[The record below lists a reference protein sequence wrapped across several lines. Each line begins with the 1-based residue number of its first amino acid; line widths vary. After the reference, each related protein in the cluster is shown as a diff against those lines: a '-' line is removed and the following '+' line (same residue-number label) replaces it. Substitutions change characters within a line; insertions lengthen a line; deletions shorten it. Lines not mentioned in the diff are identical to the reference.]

1 MNQLVSHGLKR
12 EFVKVSWEDES
23 EEQSCKTLS
32 RAEAQQLRRT
42 LTWFSPWRVIAVQA
56 LVGMLCAG
64 VAAAVTMG
72 SVTGSAA
79 GFWSALY
86 GAASVV
92 VPNILLARGMTKPT
106 SSPMASASGFMFW
119 EMLKIGAAIAMLVI
133 AAKVVPNLS
142 WPALLAAMV
151 VCMKVNWF
159 ALLWRGR

>member
-12 EFVKVSWEDES
+12 EFVKANWEDAD
-23 EEQSCKTLS
+23 EEQPVRTLS
-32 RAEAQQLRRT
+32 RAQALSLRQS

-64 VAAAVTMG
+64 VAAALMG
-72 SVTGSAA
+72 SAT

-92 VPNILLARGMTKPT
+92 VPNILLARGMTKST
-106 SSPMASASGFMFW
+106 SSAMALASGFMFW

>member
-12 EFVKVSWEDES
+12 EFVKANWEDAD
-23 EEQSCKTLS
+23 EEQPVRTLS
-32 RAEAQQLRRT
+32 RAQALSLRQS

-64 VAAAVTMG
+64 VAAAVMG
-72 SVTGSAA
+72 SAT

-92 VPNILLARGMTKPT
+92 VPNILLARGMTKST
-106 SSPMASASGFMFW
+106 SSAMALASGFMFW

>member
-12 EFVKVSWEDES
+12 EFVKANWEDAD
-23 EEQSCKTLS
+23 EEQPVRTLN
-32 RAEAQQLRRT
+32 RAQALSLRQS

-64 VAAAVTMG
+64 VAAAVMG
-72 SVTGSAA
+72 SAT

-92 VPNILLARGMTKPT
+92 VPNILLARGMTKST
-106 SSPMASASGFMFW
+106 SSAMASASGFMFW

>member
-12 EFVKVSWEDES
+12 EFVKADWEDGD
-23 EEQSCKTLS
+23 EEPSIKTLS
-32 RAEAQQLRRT
+32 RAEAQALRQT
-42 LTWFSPWRVIAVQA
+42 LTWFSPWRVIAMQA

-64 VAAAVTMG
+64 VAVAVM
-72 SVTGSAA
+72 GSAA

-92 VPNILLARGMTKPT
+92 VPNILLARGMTKST

-133 AAKVVPNLS
+133 AAKVVPHLS

>member
-1 MNQLVSHGLKR
+1 MNQLVSHGVKR
-12 EFVKVSWEDES
+12 DFVKQDWDDGDE
-23 EEQSCKTLS
+23 ERPVKALNHV
-32 RAEAQQLRRT
+32 EAQALRQS
-42 LTWFSPWRVIAVQA
+42 LSWFSPWRVIAMQA

-64 VAAAVTMG
+64 VAVAVMG
-72 SVTGSAA
+72 SMT

-92 VPNILLARGMTKPT
+92 VPNILLARGMTKST
-106 SSPMASASGFMFW
+106 RSPMASASGFMFW

>member
-1 MNQLVSHGLKR
+1 MKQLVSHGAKR
-12 EFVKVSWEDES
+12 EFVKLNWDDGD
-23 EEQSCKTLS
+23 EEQPVKALS
-32 RAEAQQLRRT
+32 HVEAQALRQS
-42 LTWFSPWRVIAVQA
+42 LTWFSPWRVIAMQA

-64 VAAAVTMG
+64 VAAAVMG
-72 SVTGSAA
+72 SKVGSMA

-92 VPNILLARGMTKPT
+92 VPNILLARGMTKST
-106 SSPMASASGFMFW
+106 SSPLASASGFMFW

-142 WPALLAAMV
+142 WPALLATMV

>member
-1 MNQLVSHGLKR
+1 MNQLVRHGLKR
-12 EFVKVSWEDES
+12 KFVKASWEDGDED
-23 EEQSCKTLS
+23 QPVKALS
-32 RAEAQQLRRT
+32 RAEALSLRQS
-42 LTWFSPWRVIAVQA
+42 LTWFSPWRVIAMQA
-56 LVGMLCAG
+56 LTGMLCAG
-64 VAAAVTMG
+64 VAAAVMG
-72 SVTGSAA
+72 SAG

-92 VPNILLARGMTKPT
+92 VPNILLARGMTKST
-106 SSPMASASGFMFW
+106 SSPVASAAGFMFW

>member
-12 EFVKVSWEDES
+12 EFVKANWEDAD
-23 EEQSCKTLS
+23 EEQPVRTLS
-32 RAEAQQLRRT
+32 RAQALSLRQS

-64 VAAAVTMG
+64 AAAAVMG
-72 SVTGSAA
+72 SAT

-92 VPNILLARGMTKPT
+92 VPNILLARGMTKST
-106 SSPMASASGFMFW
+106 SSAMASASGFMFW

>member
-1 MNQLVSHGLKR
+1 MNQLVSHGLERKV
-12 EFVKVSWEDES
+12 VKANWEDES
-23 EEQSCKTLS
+23 EDQIFNALN
-32 RAEAQQLRRT
+32 RAEAQTLRQK
-42 LTWFSPWRVIAVQA
+42 LTWFSPWRVIAMQA

-64 VAAAVTMG
+64 VAGALMG
-72 SVTGSAA
+72 STT

-92 VPNILLARGMTKPT
+92 VPNILLARGMTKST

>member
-1 MNQLVSHGLKR
+1 MNQLVSHGLKQK
-12 EFVKVSWEDES
+12 FVKASWDDEPED
-23 EEQSCKTLS
+23 QNFTALN
-32 RAEAQQLRRT
+32 RAEAQTLRES
-42 LTWFSPWRVIAVQA
+42 LTWFSPWRVIAMQA

-64 VAAAVTMG
+64 VAALVMG
-72 SVTGSAA
+72 SEA

-92 VPNILLARGMTKPT
+92 VPNILLARGMTKST